1 MAPSRDVLCEEAV
14 TVIGGDRRS
23 RQRYPAE
30 LPLEF
35 KIWKDG
41 LPVNTGTGT
50 TVNMS
55 SGGIAFE
62 TSAILSPGE
71 YLELSIGW
79 PVKLNAVCPL
89 KLVASGRVVRSEANL
104 TVIKMERY
112 EFRTQSAAARHAM
125 AQRAASCG
133 AGF

>member
-1 MAPSRDVLCEEAV
+1 MAPSRDILCEEAV
-14 TVIGGDRRS
+14 TLIGGDRRS

-30 LPLEF
+30 LPVEF
-35 KIWKDG
+35 KTWKNG
-41 LPVNTGTGT
+41 LVVDTGTGM

-71 YLELSIGW
+71 HLELSIGW
-79 PVKLNAVCPL
+79 PIKLNAVCPL
-89 KLVASGRVVRSEANL
+89 KLVASGRVVRTEASL
-104 TVIKMERY
+104 TVIQLERY
-112 EFRTQSAAARHAM
+112 EFRTQSTAARQAM
-125 AQRAASCG
+125 TQRAGG